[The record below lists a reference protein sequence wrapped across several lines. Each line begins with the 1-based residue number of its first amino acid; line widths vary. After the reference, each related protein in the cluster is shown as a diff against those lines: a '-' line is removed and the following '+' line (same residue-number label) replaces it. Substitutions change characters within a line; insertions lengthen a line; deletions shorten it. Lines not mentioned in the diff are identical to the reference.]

1 MDSDV
6 LIVGAGPAGLLLA
19 GDLAEAG
26 VSVTVL
32 ERRTTGSNL
41 TRAFGVHARTLEQFD
56 QRGIADE
63 LIATGLRL
71 RRLRLFIPADLDFG
85 RLPSRHRY
93 MLITPQTRTEGV
105 LRARAERLGVEFV
118 LGAKVTG
125 VRQDADGV
133 DVTTADGERRR
144 GRYLV
149 GADGARSVVRRELG
163 LPFDGRPVLKSIM
176 LADVRLTEPA
186 EDAIRVNS
194 LGDAFAFV
202 APFGDGWY
210 RVTAWDRRRQVP
222 EDTPLDLDEVRDVTR
237 RSLGTDLGMHDA
249 RWLSRFHCDERQAPH
264 YRAGRVFLAGDAA
277 HVHTPAGG
285 QGMNTGLQDAANL
298 SWKLAAVLSGRLPE
312 SLLDTYETERHPV
325 GKRVLRSSGAM
336 IRLAMGKQWPARD
349 RMIAGALSVG
359 PLGRRAAGVVSGIG
373 IRYAPPRGA
382 DRRVGAR
389 AEDADLPEGRLYEL
403 LRGGRFVHIG
413 RKRPAGLPEH
423 VVFAHGEGEVL
434 VRPDGYVARVGDPAG
449 YFTGLTR

>member
-1 MDSDV
+1 MESDV
-6 LIVGAGPAGLLLA
+6 LIAGAGPAGLLLA

-26 VSVTVL
+26 VTVTVL

-63 LIATGLRL
+63 LITTGLPL
-71 RRLRLFIPADLDFG
+71 RRLRLFVPVDLDFG
-85 RLPSRHRY
+85 RLPTRHPY
-93 MLITPQTRTEGV
+93 LLITPQTRTEAV
-105 LRARAERLGVEFV
+105 LRARAERLGAKFV
-118 LGAKVTG
+118 LGTEVVG
-125 VRQDADGV
+125 VRQDAGGV

-149 GADGARSVVRRELG
+149 GADGAHSVVRRELG
-163 LPFDGRPVLKSIM
+163 LPFDGRPVLKSIL
-176 LADVRLTEPA
+176 LADVRLA
-186 EDAIRVNS
+186 EAPGNVLRVNS
-194 LGDAFAFV
+194 VGDAFAFV

-210 RVTAWDRRRQVP
+210 RVTAWDRRRQAA
-222 EDTPLDLDEVRDVTR
+222 EDAPLDLSEVREVTR

-249 RWLSRFHCDERQAPH
+249 RWLSRFHCDERQVPH
-264 YRAGRVFLAGDAA
+264 YRDGRVFLAGDAA
-277 HVHTPAGG
+277 HVHSPAGG

-298 SWKLAAVLSGRLPE
+298 GWKLAAVLSGRLPE

-336 IRLAMGKQWPARD
+336 IRLAMIRSRPAREAGG
-349 RMIAGALSVG
+349 RALAGALSVG
-359 PLGRRAAGVVSGIG
+359 SLGRRAAGVVSGIG

-382 DRRVGAR
+382 DRRVGER
-389 AEDADLPEGRLYEL
+389 AEDVDLPEGRLYEL

-423 VVFAHGEGEVL
+423 VVFARGEDDVL

-449 YFTGLTR
+449 YFTG